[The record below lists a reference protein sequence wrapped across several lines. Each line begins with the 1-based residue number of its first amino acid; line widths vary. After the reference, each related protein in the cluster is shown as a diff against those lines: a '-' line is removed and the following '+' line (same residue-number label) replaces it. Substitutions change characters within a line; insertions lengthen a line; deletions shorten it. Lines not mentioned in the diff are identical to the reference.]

1 MISWETKGS
10 SGGLERFLKSLQS
23 NDIFQG
29 LERFAQQGVAAL
41 AAATP
46 VDSGETARSW
56 GYEISQTGNAYV
68 ITWTNSHMAAGT
80 PVVVLLQYGHGTG
93 TGGYVQGI
101 DIVNPP
107 LKPLFDQIADAAW
120 KVVTSK

>member
-10 SGGLERFLKSLQS
+10 TNNLERFLKEMQA
-23 NDIFQG
+23 NDIFAG
-29 LERFAQQGVAAL
+29 LERFAQQGADAL

-46 VDSGETARSW
+46 TDTGETARSW
-56 GYEISQTGNAYV
+56 GYEISQEDGKYV

-80 PVVVLLQYGHGTG
+80 PVIIMLQYGHGTG
-93 TGGYVQGI
+93 TGGYVEGI
-101 DIVNPP
+101 DIINPA
-107 LKPLFDQIADAAW
+107 LKPVFDQIADQAW